1 VVRCPGVAALAAPD
15 DEAGVLE
22 DVEVLGDGLTA
33 RAHAVPGDQ
42 PGAQLEQRLAVPVLQ
57 LVEDGAPGRVGE
69 GLEHVAHGPT
79 IGK

>member
-1 VVRCPGVAALAAPD
+1 VQERVAPFPSPGDQAR
-15 DEAGVLE
+15 VLE
-22 DVEVLGDGLTA
+22 DVEVLGDGLAA
-33 RAHAVPGDQ
+33 RAHPVPADQ

-69 GLEHVAHGPT
+69 GLEQVAHTHT